1 MDKPLLVVIS
11 GPSGAGKGTI
21 VKRLLEICPEI
32 KLSISA
38 TTREPRNGEQHG
50 INYFFIS
57 KQEFK
62 EMIDNDKFLE
72 YAQAYD
78 NYYGTP
84 EEYVCKWLK
93 TNDVVLEIEMQG
105 AMKVKK
111 KASDAL
117 LIFVAPPS
125 LDELYERLK
134 GRKSE
139 TPEQL
144 KKRTDAARSEI
155 DKAKDYDYIVVN
167 DEIDIAAQKVKSII
181 EAHKCRYENKKDF
194 LKVLKEG
201 TIND

>member
-1 MDKPLLVVIS
+1 M
-11 GPSGAGKGTI
+11 
-21 VKRLLEICPEI
+21 
-32 KLSISA
+32 
-38 TTREPRNGEQHG
+38 
-50 INYFFIS
+50 NYFFIS
-57 KQEFK
+57 KEEFK

-84 EEYVCKWLK
+84 EDYVCKWLK

-105 AMKVKK
+105 AMQVKK
-111 KASDAL
+111 KAPHAL

-125 LDELYERLK
+125 LSELYERLK

-155 DKAKDYDYIVVN
+155 DKAKD
-167 DEIDIAAQKVKSII
+167 
-181 EAHKCRYENKKDF
+181 
-194 LKVLKEG
+194 
-201 TIND
+201 

>member
-38 TTREPRNGEQHG
+38 TTRGPRNGERHG

-57 KQEFK
+57 KEEFK

-84 EEYVCKWLK
+84 EDYVYKWLK

-111 KASDAL
+111 RAPDAL

-125 LDELYERLK
+125 LTELYERLK

-144 KKRTDAARSEI
+144 EKRTDAARSEI
-155 DKAKDYDYIVVN
+155 DKAKDYDYIVIN

-194 LKVLKEG
+194 LKDLKEG

>member
-38 TTREPRNGEQHG
+38 TTRGPRNGERHG

-57 KQEFK
+57 KEEFK

-84 EEYVCKWLK
+84 EDYVCKWLK

-105 AMKVKK
+105 AMKIKK
-111 KASDAL
+111 RAPDAL

-125 LDELYERLK
+125 LTELYERLK

-194 LKVLKEG
+194 LKALKEG

>member
-105 AMKVKK
+105 AMKIKK
-111 KASDAL
+111 RVSDAL

>member
-32 KLSISA
+32 KLSVSA
-38 TTREPRNGEQHG
+38 TTRGPRNAEKHG

-57 KQEFK
+57 KEEFK

-72 YAQAYD
+72 YAEAYD

-111 KASDAL
+111 RAPDAL

-125 LDELYERLK
+125 LTELYERLK

-155 DKAKDYDYIVVN
+155 DKAKDYDYVVVN